1 MVNIFVF
8 YHSENGQQSSSLP
21 YSLCYRGLYT
31 PEMFVNRFQRVES
44 SWGYTGTPDRV
55 K

>member
-1 MVNIFVF
+1 MVDVFVF
-8 YHSENGQQSSSLP
+8 YHSGIGQSLLP

-31 PEMFVNRFQRVES
+31 PEMVVNRFQRVES